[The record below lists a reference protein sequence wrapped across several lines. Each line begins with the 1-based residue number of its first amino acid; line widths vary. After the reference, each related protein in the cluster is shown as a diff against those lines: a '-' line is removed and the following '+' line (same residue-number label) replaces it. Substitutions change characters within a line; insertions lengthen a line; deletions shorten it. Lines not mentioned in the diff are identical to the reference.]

1 MVFSVIN
8 KLHIPWFQGINK
20 VALSFIFIFRGSSGI
35 LVLLSILR
43 KWVSWFYFSSFDW
56 RQFLGFSFIA
66 CGRIILKVLDLMMR
80 KWMFF
85 FKVFP
90 SEKFDFFSFNKG
102 TKNRPLNGAPPWNI
116 QINWGQWVSSS
127 LLSLPN
133 IPLNRK
139 CGIKCITP

>member
-90 SEKFDFFSFNKG
+90 SEKFDFFFLLIKELKIDHWMAHLPEIYKSIG
-102 TKNRPLNGAPPWNI
+102 DSE
-116 QINWGQWVSSS
+116 WVHLFSPCPIS
-127 LLSLPN
+127 LLIENLE
-133 IPLNRK
+133 
-139 CGIKCITP
+139 